1 MAVGVG
7 LVVIAL
13 VALGV
18 GVASSS
24 ESHRGGRARPSAES
38 FGVSIQ
44 AVFDGAGN
52 PLLVANFSPDGS
64 LATVGWAICPPG
76 GAGCHSVGTAR
87 GELQPGPEP
96 AGARFVASARYR
108 GKTYSAGVRWL
119 GAVRA
124 LSAPRLVGRPRPGG
138 AANPVA
144 GTWVGGWG
152 AESDQ
157 LGVEAC
163 RTRTGHDCRML
174 GGGEYGC
181 PDSSSRTRLR
191 GWFTSWYLFAIDARL
206 PNDGLCAGTGY
217 LDNADL
223 PLWKLGPTVVRS
235 VALARIAGPPRPT
248 VRIWHRAI
256 QRGDTLLVAS
266 SALCD
271 PVQGEGRRP
280 RPVAVD
286 LPPAHACWSPPRRR
300 RLLRAWA
307 RPSEGHDPRRRQ
319 RVDHRPLA
327 VRLGA

>member
-1 MAVGVG
+1 MAVSVG
-7 LVVIAL
+7 LVVIGL
-13 VALGV
+13 IALGV

-24 ESHRGGRARPSAES
+24 EGHRSGRVRPSAES

-44 AVFDGAGN
+44 PVFDAAGN

-64 LATVGWAICPPG
+64 SATVGWAICRPG
-76 GAGCHSVGTAR
+76 GASCRSVGTNH

-96 AGARFVASARYR
+96 AGTRFVASAEYR
-108 GKTYSAGVRWL
+108 GQAYSASVHWL

-124 LSAPRLVGRPRPGG
+124 LRTPRLVGEARLGG
-138 AANPVA
+138 VVNPVA
-144 GTWVGGWG
+144 GTWAGGWG
-152 AESDQ
+152 SDSDQ

-181 PDSSSRTRLR
+181 PDRSSRTRLG

-206 PNDGLCAGTGY
+206 PKDGLCAGTGY
-217 LDNADL
+217 FDNADL

-235 VALARIAGPPRPT
+235 AALARIAGPPRPT

-266 SALCD
+266 LRCVTRCRVKVDVFDRLRWISHRLTLVDRHHVGVARGALRHGPLRVTIHVDDSASIT
-271 PVQGEGRRP
+271 GRSRF
-280 RPVAVD
+280 
-286 LPPAHACWSPPRRR
+286 
-300 RLLRAWA
+300 
-307 RPSEGHDPRRRQ
+307 G
-319 RVDHRPLA
+319 
-327 VRLGA
+327 